1 MLYINLHFIFLLL
14 YIVLKTKG
22 TEAALMYSKWI
33 SNLSK
38 FNFLVKV
45 VYELHVVFVVLFLKF
60 FKKEQFFFAE
70 NIILTSWKACLHET
84 NIMLLLLSL
93 SIKVLF

>member
-45 VYELHVVFVVLFLKF
+45 VYELHVVTVVLFVSILK
-60 FKKEQFFFAE
+60 KKNKIFEE
-70 NIILTSWKACLHET
+70 NLILHHGKHFSMKQLS
-84 NIMLLLLSL
+84 MLLSL
-93 SIKVLF
+93 NMKVLF